1 MMKHGAGLLAALSV
15 VALFATGSAMAAG
28 DAAKGHALA
37 KEACAR
43 CHDVEKGGAF
53 KMRPPSFQS
62 IAIYR
67 REDDIWA
74 RILSPS
80 PHSGMPDT
88 QWALSPDQ
96 VQDLVA
102 YIVSLDTP
110 VSLPAE

>member
-1 MMKHGAGLLAALSV
+1 MEIMLRSVLAVPLLAAYL
-15 VALFATGSAMAAG
+15 AAPAMAG
-28 DAAKGHALA
+28 DAAKGKALA
-37 KEACAR
+37 EERCSR
-43 CHDVEKGGAF
+43 CHDVQKGAGF
-53 KMRPPSFQS
+53 KQRPPSFQS

>member
-1 MMKHGAGLLAALSV
+1 MKYLLAALA
-15 VALFATGSAMAAG
+15 ALPLLAAPAQAG
-28 DAAKGHALA
+28 DAARGLELA
-37 KEACAR
+37 KERCAR
-43 CHDVEKGGAF
+43 CHDVGRGAGF

-67 REDDIWA
+67 REDDIWV

-88 QWALSPDQ
+88 QWTLTSEQ
-96 VQDLVA
+96 IQDLLS

>member
-1 MMKHGAGLLAALSV
+1 MRHWIAAMMALPLLAAP
-15 VALFATGSAMAAG
+15 AEAG
-28 DAAKGHALA
+28 DAVKGLELA
-37 KEACAR
+37 KQNCAR
-43 CHDVEKGGAF
+43 CHDISKGAAF

-88 QWALSPDQ
+88 QWMLTPEQ
-96 VQDLVA
+96 MQDLLA

>member
-1 MMKHGAGLLAALSV
+1 MDRRLISVIAAPMLVLAA
-15 VALFATGSAMAAG
+15 GQPAMAG
-28 DAAKGHALA
+28 DAAKGHDLA
-37 KEACAR
+37 KERCAR
-43 CHDVEKGGAF
+43 CHAVEKGEGF
-53 KMRPPSFQS
+53 KQRPPSFQS

-80 PHSGMPDT
+80 PHSGMPEA
-88 QWALSPDQ
+88 QWSLTPEQ

-110 VSLPAE
+110 VSLPAQ